1 MEGPPDATCP
11 IETYLHSNGTGRQH
25 AVDGR
30 RGDDGSRRLTMAI
43 DYQGPSD
50 SVRYDAPSAATPGT
64 NANAA
69 QAMPAPGMQWAQST
83 PTPAQPTMC
92 ANGMPTS
99 PWGPTPGVAETPY
112 PQPTIIKLTAPVL
125 QPGLYAYNS
134 TQPAPQAEPGQAFP
148 QAQQAQ
154 ANPYVGA
161 YVNMSAGTQASQQ
174 AWQQPGQQAVAYSPK
189 SKTNAGILGI
199 VLGALGAHNFYLGR
213 IGRGVAQ
220 LSITM
225 LSGGLLALF
234 SGVWGAVEGICI
246 LASSPGDK
254 WSKDGHGHEL
264 IS

>member
-1 MEGPPDATCP
+1 
-11 IETYLHSNGTGRQH
+11 
-25 AVDGR
+25 
-30 RGDDGSRRLTMAI
+30 MAI

-50 SVRYDAPSAATPGT
+50 SVRYDAPAAATPGT

-83 PTPAQPTMC
+83 PTPAQPTMY

-99 PWGPTPGVAETPY
+99 PWGPTPGMAATQQYVAETPY
-112 PQPTIIKLTAPVL
+112 PQPTVIKPTAPVL
-125 QPGLYAYNS
+125 QPSLYAYNS
-134 TQPAPQAEPGQAFP
+134 AQLAPQAEPGQAFP
-148 QAQQAQ
+148 QAQ

-174 AWQQPGQQAVAYSPK
+174 AWPQPGQQAVAYSPK
-189 SKTNAGILGI
+189 SKTTAGILGI

-225 LSGGLLALF
+225 LSGGLLALL

>member
-1 MEGPPDATCP
+1 
-11 IETYLHSNGTGRQH
+11 
-25 AVDGR
+25 
-30 RGDDGSRRLTMAI
+30 MAI

-50 SVRYDAPSAATPGT
+50 SVRYDAPAAATPGT
-64 NANAA
+64 TANAA
-69 QAMPAPGMQWAQST
+69 QAMPA
-83 PTPAQPTMC
+83 QPPMY
-92 ANGMPTS
+92 ANGTPTS
-99 PWGPTPGVAETPY
+99 PWGATPGMAATQQYVAETPY
-112 PQPTIIKLTAPVL
+112 PQQTIIRPTATVL
-125 QPGLYAYNS
+125 QPSFYAYNS
-134 TQPAPQAEPGQAFP
+134 AQPVPQAEPGQAFP

-174 AWQQPGQQAVAYSPK
+174 AWQQPGQQAVAYLPK
-189 SKTNAGILGI
+189 SKTTAGILGI
-199 VLGALGAHNFYLGR
+199 LFGALGAHNFYLGR
-213 IGRGVAQ
+213 INRGIAQ

-225 LSGGLLALF
+225 LSGGLFALF

>member
-1 MEGPPDATCP
+1 
-11 IETYLHSNGTGRQH
+11 
-25 AVDGR
+25 
-30 RGDDGSRRLTMAI
+30 MAI

-50 SVRYDAPSAATPGT
+50 SVRYDAPAAAATPGT

-69 QAMPAPGMQWAQST
+69 QAMPAPGAQWAQST
-83 PTPAQPTMC
+83 PTPAQPTMY

-99 PWGPTPGVAETPY
+99 PWGPTPGMAATQQYVAETPY
-112 PQPTIIKLTAPVL
+112 PQPAIIRLTAPVL

-134 TQPAPQAEPGQAFP
+134 AQPAPQAEPGQAFP

-154 ANPYVGA
+154 ANPYV
-161 YVNMSAGTQASQQ
+161 NLSAGPQASQQ

-189 SKTNAGILGI
+189 SKTTAGILGI